1 MNLKIWLQGVVVGE
15 VGAGV
20 VRGAGGGDFAG
31 LEPAQYHRV
40 SVDCSFCRF
49 TALIV

>member
-1 MNLKIWLQGVVVGE
+1 MNLKIWLHGVVVGE
-15 VGAGV
+15 AGAGE
-20 VRGAGGGDFAG
+20 GDFAG
-31 LEPAQYHRV
+31 LESAQYHHV

>member
-1 MNLKIWLQGVVVGE
+1 MNLKLWLQGVVVGE
-15 VGAGV
+15 AGAGV
-20 VRGAGGGDFAG
+20 VKGAGVGDFSG
-31 LEPAQYHRV
+31 VESAQYHRV